1 MLALETLPASLRDM
15 ADRLGLPAVSY
26 LVEKLG
32 GTTIPVPLRAS
43 AIGEARYRRLCEI
56 IGKDIARALCREYGG
71 VALYIPNCRAAV
83 MDARDAEIIAVRDA
97 LAKQGITERE
107 IVERLARQYRLS
119 DRQVWRIL
127 KRIPCQTASAPLFGR
142 GVEQARL
149 W

>member
-1 MLALETLPASLRDM
+1 MLAFDALPASLRDM
-15 ADRLGLPAVSY
+15 ADRLGLPVVSY

-32 GTTIPVPLRAS
+32 GTTIPVPLRAT
-43 AIGEARYRRLCEI
+43 ATGEARYRRLCEI
-56 IGKDIARALCREYGG
+56 IGREIATALCREYGG
-71 VALYIPNCRAAV
+71 VALYIPNCRAAI
-83 MDARDAEIIAVRDA
+83 MDARDTELIASRNA
-97 LAKQGITERE
+97 LAKQGVTERE

>member
-56 IGKDIARALCREYGG
+56 IGKEIATALCREYGG
-71 VALYIPNCRAAV
+71 VSLYIPNCRRRSWTPATP
-83 MDARDAEIIAVRDA
+83 R
-97 LAKQGITERE
+97 
-107 IVERLARQYRLS
+107 S
-119 DRQVWRIL
+119 
-127 KRIPCQTASAPLFGR
+127 
-142 GVEQARL
+142 
-149 W
+149 